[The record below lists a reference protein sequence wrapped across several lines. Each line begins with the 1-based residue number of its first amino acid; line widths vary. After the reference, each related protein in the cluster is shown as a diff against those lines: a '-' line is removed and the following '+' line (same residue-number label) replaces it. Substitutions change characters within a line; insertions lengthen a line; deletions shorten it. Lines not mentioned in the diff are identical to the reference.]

1 MQKLGIILGSI
12 RKNRNGQRVMEE
24 VVRASKTFE
33 GFETEVLDLQDW
45 PLPMYD
51 LADGEEK
58 TGIAKRWV
66 DKIGEKDA
74 FLVITPEY
82 NHGYSSVL
90 KNAIDYPK
98 EQWVKKPIS
107 FIGYGGA
114 AGGSRAIEQ
123 LRQVAVELQMAPV
136 RESLLIGGVWQ
147 VFDEEGRMKDQEFD
161 LKVHNVLDQLLW
173 WSQTLSSAR
182 NK

>member
-1 MQKLGIILGSI
+1 MSSA
-12 RKNRNGQRVMEE
+12 V
-24 VVRASKTFE
+24 A
-33 GFETEVLDLQDW
+33 
-45 PLPMYD
+45 
-51 LADGEEK
+51 K
-58 TGIAKRWV
+58 TGVAKKWV
-66 DKIGEKDA
+66 DKIGELDA

-82 NHGYSSVL
+82 NHGYPSVL

-98 EQWVKKPIS
+98 QEWVKKPIS
-107 FIGYGGA
+107 YIGYGGA

-147 VFDEEGRMKDQEFD
+147 VFDDSGRMKDQEFD
-161 LKVHNVLDQLLW
+161 TKVHGVLAQLLW
-173 WSQTLSSAR
+173 WSEALSVAR